1 MSLLATRRFAPLF
14 VTQFLGAFNDNVFKN
29 ALVMFI
35 TYKLASAEAGNAQIL
50 VTLAGALFILP
61 YFLFSAMAGQFADK
75 YDRARIARITK
86 VWEMIVV
93 AIAAVGLYSGHAYFM
108 LFVLFCFGVQST
120 FFGPVKYTL
129 LPQHLHE
136 DELIAG
142 NAYIEAGTFLAIL
155 LGTILGG
162 ILIMAEGGEHLVVA
176 AMVVVAVAGYLASR
190 FIPEAP
196 APSPQLKV
204 GYNILRETWAMVNHD
219 RQNQNVFRS
228 IIGISWFWLVGAT
241 FLSQFPTYAKDILF
255 ADETLVTLFLTVF
268 SVGIGIGSF
277 ACNALLKG
285 EVKTT
290 YTPWAALGITLFTVD
305 LYFASFGAQGGTTGA
320 LISAGQFLEHAANW
334 RILFDM
340 LMIAVCGG
348 IFVVPLYA
356 VMQHDS
362 APESRARTIATNNV
376 MNALFMVLAALVT
389 VLLLKAS
396 FTVPQ
401 VFLAL
406 ALANFIIPA
415 KAGIQY
421 LKARS

>member
-1 MSLLATRRFAPLF
+1 MFLLATRRFAPLF
-14 VTQFLGAFNDNVFKN
+14 ITQFLGAFNDNIFKN

-35 TYKLASAEAGNAQIL
+35 TYKLATHESGNAQIL

-61 YFLFSAMAGQFADK
+61 YFFLSAMASQLADK
-75 YDRARIARITK
+75 YDRARIARITT
-86 VWEMIVV
+86 VWEMVVV
-93 AIAAVGLYSGHAYFM
+93 AVAAVGLYSGHAYFM

-136 DELIAG
+136 NELIAG

-162 ILIMAEGGEHLVVA
+162 ILIMTQGGEHLVVA
-176 AMVVVAVAGYLASR
+176 AMVVVSVAGYLASR
-190 FIPEAP
+190 YIPPAP

-204 GYNILRETWAMVNHD
+204 GYHIVRETWVMVSHD
-219 RQNQNVFRS
+219 RENRRVFRS

-241 FLSQFPTYAKDILF
+241 FLSQFPTYAKDILL

-277 ACNALLKG
+277 ACNALLRGKVSG
-285 EVKTT
+285 A
-290 YTPWAALGITLFTVD
+290 YTPWAAAGITLFTLD
-305 LYFASFGAQGGTTGA
+305 LVLASAGAARGTPDA
-320 LISAGQFLEHAANW
+320 LISAGQFLAHAANW

-340 LMIAVCGG
+340 LMVAICGG

-356 VMQHDS
+356 IMQHDS

-376 MNALFMVLAALVT
+376 MNALFMVAAALVT
-389 VLLLKAS
+389 VLLLKMNLS
-396 FTVPQ
+396 VPQ
-401 VFLAL
+401 VFGVL
-406 ALANFIIPA
+406 ALANGLVALYCRRLTRPA
-415 KAGIQY
+415 
-421 LKARS
+421 

>member
-1 MSLLATRRFAPLF
+1 MKLLKTRRFAPLF

-35 TYKLASAEAGNAQIL
+35 TYKLATQESGNAQIL

-93 AIAAVGLYSGHAYFM
+93 AIAAIGLYIGHAYFM

-162 ILIMAEGGEHLVVA
+162 VLIMAEGGEHLVVA
-176 AMVVVAVAGYLASR
+176 AMVVVAVVGYIASR
-190 FIPEAP
+190 FIPLAP
-196 APSPQLKV
+196 APSPNLAI
-204 GYNILRETWAMVNHD
+204 GYNIVHETWAMVSHD
-219 RQNQNVFRS
+219 RQNRRVFLS
-228 IIGISWFWLVGAT
+228 ILGISWFWLVGAT
-241 FLSQFPTYAKDILF
+241 FLALFPGYAKNTLL
-255 ADETLVTLFLTVF
+255 ASESLVTLFLTIF
-268 SVGIGIGSF
+268 SLGIGIGSF
-277 ACNALLKG
+277 ACTMLLKG
-285 EVKTT
+285 EVKATLA
-290 YTPWAALGITLFTVD
+290 PWAAIGMSIFTFD
-305 LYFASFGAQGGTTGA
+305 LVIASGSAIGGNPEA
-320 LISAGQFLEHAANW
+320 LISAWQFLEHAANW

-340 LMIAVCGG
+340 LMIAICGG
-348 IFVVPLYA
+348 IYVVPLYA
-356 VMQHDS
+356 IMQHDS

-376 MNALFMVLAALVT
+376 MNALFMVAAALVT
-389 VLLLKAS
+389 VLMLKAN

-406 ALANFIIPA
+406 AVANGAVAFYCRKLTRPA
-415 KAGIQY
+415 
-421 LKARS
+421 